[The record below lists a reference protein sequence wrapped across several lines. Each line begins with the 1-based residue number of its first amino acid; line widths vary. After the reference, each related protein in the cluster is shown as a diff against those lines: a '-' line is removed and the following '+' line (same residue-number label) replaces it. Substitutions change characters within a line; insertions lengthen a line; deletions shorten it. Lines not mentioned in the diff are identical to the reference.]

1 MVMED
6 VTNVNR
12 NRRYISDG
20 LAVVKMTFLKN
31 MQEISTA
38 PRYEPEMVY
47 QHFGDEETIF
57 GYEDLE
63 VTIHHTA
70 QTLYSYINVS
80 YSSKAKNENGLEAD
94 DVIDKLVHPDVRPNV
109 LVSGKEEFQQ
119 KLIKQKDFKP
129 FGEMV
134 HKFELKGKS
143 YEVYKVAEQTEEF
156 NLFLERIQTLGM
168 FFIECCS
175 LTDNTE
181 DNWLHY
187 FIYERCDTGEGDGS
201 TVANVAGYATL
212 FKFYNYIDRIRPRIA
227 QMLLLPQYR
236 KSGIGASF
244 MESFLRDLRASPE
257 VFDVT
262 VESPGDQFVSLR
274 DYVDCVNCM
283 TLREFAPENLKRG
296 YSDKM
301 RQAALEKLKISRQQA
316 RRVYEILRYRATN
329 KKDKEELK
337 AQRIDVK
344 RRLYAPMKKS
354 DQDWKRLNLALTPDE
369 LRQAACGQMDEE
381 TKFSTL
387 SQNYDRLMEAYQKT
401 IDRIE
406 QHPSIF

>member
-1 MVMED
+1 
-6 VTNVNR
+6 
-12 NRRYISDG
+12 
-20 LAVVKMTFLKN
+20 
-31 MQEISTA
+31 
-38 PRYEPEMVY
+38 
-47 QHFGDEETIF
+47 
-57 GYEDLE
+57 
-63 VTIHHTA
+63 
-70 QTLYSYINVS
+70 
-80 YSSKAKNENGLEAD
+80 
-94 DVIDKLVHPDVRPNV
+94 
-109 LVSGKEEFQQ
+109 
-119 KLIKQKDFKP
+119 
-129 FGEMV
+129 
-134 HKFELKGKS
+134 
-143 YEVYKVAEQTEEF
+143 
-156 NLFLERIQTLGM
+156 
-168 FFIECCS
+168 
-175 LTDNTE
+175 
-181 DNWLHY
+181 
-187 FIYERCDTGEGDGS
+187 
-201 TVANVAGYATL
+201 
-212 FKFYNYIDRIRPRIA
+212 
-227 QMLLLPQYR
+227 
-236 KSGIGASF
+236 

>member
-1 MVMED
+1 
-6 VTNVNR
+6 
-12 NRRYISDG
+12 
-20 LAVVKMTFLKN
+20 MTFCKSLTEFSLESSHFSVKN

-168 FFIECCS
+168 
-175 LTDNTE
+175 L
-181 DNWLHY
+181 W
-187 FIYERCDTGEGDGS
+187 
-201 TVANVAGYATL
+201 V
-212 FKFYNYIDRIRPRIA
+212 
-227 QMLLLPQYR
+227 
-236 KSGIGASF
+236 
-244 MESFLRDLRASPE
+244 
-257 VFDVT
+257 
-262 VESPGDQFVSLR
+262 
-274 DYVDCVNCM
+274 
-283 TLREFAPENLKRG
+283 LK
-296 YSDKM
+296 K
-301 RQAALEKLKISRQQA
+301 
-316 RRVYEILRYRATN
+316 
-329 KKDKEELK
+329 
-337 AQRIDVK
+337 
-344 RRLYAPMKKS
+344 
-354 DQDWKRLNLALTPDE
+354 
-369 LRQAACGQMDEE
+369 
-381 TKFSTL
+381 
-387 SQNYDRLMEAYQKT
+387 
-401 IDRIE
+401 
-406 QHPSIF
+406 